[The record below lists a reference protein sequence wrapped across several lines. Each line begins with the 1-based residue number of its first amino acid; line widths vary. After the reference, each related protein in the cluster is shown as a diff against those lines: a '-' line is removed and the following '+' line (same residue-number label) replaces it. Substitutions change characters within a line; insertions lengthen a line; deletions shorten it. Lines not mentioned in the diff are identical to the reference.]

1 VIAQTLTC
9 KTSLVIASLHI
20 IKIDNAVNV
29 SCGSQLA
36 ISGVSESLDELLVG
50 SKVVSFFGQRRHLA
64 VLVDLER
71 LQCELSRQ
79 DLRPIFIEVNLP
91 RFCFLSWSL
100 TKKACH
106 SLILA
111 LFI

>member
-1 VIAQTLTC
+1 MIC